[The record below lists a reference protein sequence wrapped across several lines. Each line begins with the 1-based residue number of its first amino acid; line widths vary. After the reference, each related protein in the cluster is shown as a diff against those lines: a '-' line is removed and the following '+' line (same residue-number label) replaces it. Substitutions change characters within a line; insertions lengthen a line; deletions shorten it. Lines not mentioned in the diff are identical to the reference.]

1 MRKYSLLILIL
12 LFILFSTFVEIYE
25 NKFVVLEV
33 YSPSQIIIDFNKNNK
48 ADNEEIINLKINEK
62 SFKTEDEKFVYDYF
76 AKEYVKNLLLN
87 KKVKYDKS
95 NNDILID
102 NQSYIE
108 LFNNHEIKLDDIA
121 NYRILNTKSN
131 KYHKINCKYGRQ
143 SHNYIIVK
151 KSDITKD
158 IHECKYCKTLSTQS
172 NQDKNPTNSKVALID
187 TGDIRMYLTDFTKQ
201 LSPDNSCSTDVCQM
215 LKYHIDSS
223 KETIDMA
230 IYGFENI
237 WQIKEALIKAQN
249 RGIKIRMV
257 YDTDANDKT
266 YYSHTI
272 PLSQIIKNTN
282 TDNQNPKTKSFI
294 MHNKFIIF
302 DNKRVYTGSANIS
315 PSDMSNYN
323 SNVILF
329 IKSNKI
335 AEIYTKEFNQLYSG
349 KFHNG
354 KDKTEPNE
362 TIVGASTISVY
373 FSPQDNIINSKI
385 IPLINKSTT
394 SIYIPT
400 FLITNKDL
408 TNSLIEAKNR
418 GVKIKIILDAANSN
432 SVYSMHKKLREN
444 GIDVKVENYAGKMHA
459 KSIIIDNKYLIIG
472 SMNFSKSGNTK
483 NDENVIILTNP
494 KLAEFYIKYFN
505 ELWNKIPD
513 KYLSSGL
520 SAESKASIGSCS
532 DGVDNNFD
540 GKIDKADTGCK

>member
-25 NKFVVLEV
+25 NKFEVLEV

-494 KLAEFYIKYFN
+494 KLAEFYTKYFN